1 MVEITC
7 EDRWQA
13 YRRLIE
19 LDIECTCRGYS
30 PLQAKVNGPSQAIQ
44 VWSTTQCISQKRQQ
58 LGQRLERSWKLRAVH
73 PAESQYESKK
83 TVR

>member
-19 LDIECTCRGYS
+19 LDIECTCRGYC
-30 PLQAKVNGPSQAIQ
+30 PLQVRVDSPSQAIQ

-58 LGQRLERSWKLRAVH
+58 LGQRLEQSWQL
-73 PAESQYESKK
+73 K
-83 TVR
+83 TVSHPTKAQQKPVF